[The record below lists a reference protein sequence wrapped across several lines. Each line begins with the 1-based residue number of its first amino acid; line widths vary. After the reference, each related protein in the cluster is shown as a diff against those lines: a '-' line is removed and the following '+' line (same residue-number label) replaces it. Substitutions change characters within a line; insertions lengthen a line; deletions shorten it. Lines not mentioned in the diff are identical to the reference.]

1 MKTTIKKWCLRA
13 FLVLVSATA
22 LTSCST
28 EKMFSKMFPDID
40 VPLSMKKTSV
50 PQRFNDLNKGIYL
63 NVKSEVV
70 SQEDIYDY
78 EEFCK
83 KTKKIQSKLVFT
95 PSVQQFA
102 QSSTR
107 SYMQR
112 MGFDVISSG
121 DYRLM
126 IDVKTFSLSWIDKE
140 NAETHVVLVYT
151 LKNEAAE
158 TVIPFTTVDVEDD
171 AKLGEDLG
179 AAFGRV
185 YAKALSRI
193 DWERIADFLKVA
205 KQAKDEKNAAVSGD
219 GDTALEHTVI
229 RWFVNSNPQGADVSW
244 RVISS
249 TPEVSNTNSNY
260 VGSTP
265 YETTESFDIKGMTYN
280 NSGNVQIEITCER
293 PGYLPQKKRFNVRQ
307 AIDQKEISAKFNL
320 VKED

>member
-13 FLVLVSATA
+13 SLILVSATA
-22 LTSCST
+22 LTSCLSSRLFT
-28 EKMFSKMFPDID
+28 KMPSEVD
-40 VPLSMKKTSV
+40 VPLAMESV
-50 PQRFNDLNKGIYL
+50 SFPLKFNDLSKGITL
-63 NVKSEVV
+63 NVKSEVAP
-70 SQEDIYDY
+70 EDMYDD
-78 EEFCK
+78 EAMPK
-83 KTKKIQSKLVFT
+83 KQKKLRPKYNFT

-107 SYMQR
+107 NYMQQ
-112 MGFDVISSG
+112 MGFDVTPSG
-121 DYRLM
+121 DYRLI
-126 IDVKTFSLSWIDKE
+126 IDVRTFSLRWIGE
-140 NAETHVVLVYT
+140 NNAEIRVVLTYT

-158 TVIPFTTVDVEDD
+158 TVIPITTVNVKEKPGLHEDF
-171 AKLGEDLG
+171 GT
-179 AAFGRV
+179 AFGRV
-185 YAKALSRI
+185 YGIALSRI